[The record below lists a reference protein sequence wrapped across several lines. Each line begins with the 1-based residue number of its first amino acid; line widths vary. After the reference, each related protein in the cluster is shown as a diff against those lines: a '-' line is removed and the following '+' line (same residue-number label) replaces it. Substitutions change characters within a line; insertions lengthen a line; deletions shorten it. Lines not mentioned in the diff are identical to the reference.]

1 MICLSLILIIEKWA
15 ESVFP
20 ETLYSFPIPF
30 IFNVPSFY
38 NLFKS
43 NFLPIKLTT
52 CLQWY
57 YYDFE
62 PGVDQ
67 GTIDYIGIR
76 DEKYPDMYSNG
87 MLSNVINTYTCSYT
101 GSNKSEVLSD
111 KIPYFK
117 RPPLVFN
124 ILSQIWL
131 ISLFLRIR
139 Q

>member
-1 MICLSLILIIEKWA
+1 LICLALILVIEKWA

-57 YYDFE
+57 YYDFAE
-62 PGVDQ
+62 GVNQ
-67 GTIDYIGIR
+67 ETIDYIGVR
-76 DEKYPDMYSNG
+76 EENSDVYSNG
-87 MLSNVINTYTCSYT
+87 MLSNVINTYNCSYT
-101 GSNKSEVLSD
+101 GSNKSEFLSN
-111 KIPYFK
+111 KIPYFR
-117 RPPLVFN
+117 RPPLVIFA
-124 ILSQIWL
+124 I
-131 ISLFLRIR
+131 
-139 Q
+139 

>member
-1 MICLSLILIIEKWA
+1 MICLALILVIEKWA

-57 YYDFE
+57 YYDFAE
-62 PGVDQ
+62 GVNQ
-67 GTIDYIGIR
+67 ETIDYIGVR
-76 DEKYPDMYSNG
+76 EENSDVYSNG
-87 MLSNVINTYTCSYT
+87 MLSNVINTYNCSYT
-101 GSNKSEVLSD
+101 GSNKSEFLSN
-111 KIPYFK
+111 KIPYFR
-117 RPPLVFN
+117 RPPLVIFA
-124 ILSQIWL
+124 I
-131 ISLFLRIR
+131 
-139 Q
+139 

>member
-1 MICLSLILIIEKWA
+1 MIEKWA

-57 YYDFE
+57 YYDFA
-62 PGVDQ
+62 PGVSQ
-67 GTIDYIGIR
+67 ETIDYIGYKDDNSETHKI
-76 DEKYPDMYSNG
+76 G
-87 MLSNVINTYTCSYT
+87 LLSNVINSYNCSYN
-101 GSNKSEVLSD
+101 SNNKSEPLSE
-111 KIPYFK
+111 KVPYFR
-117 RPPLVFN
+117 RPPQV
-124 ILSQIWL
+124 IQGK
-131 ISLFLRIR
+131 
-139 Q
+139 

>member
-1 MICLSLILIIEKWA
+1 MTPLICLALILVIEKWA

-57 YYDFE
+57 YYDFAE
-62 PGVDQ
+62 GVDQ
-67 GTIDYIGIR
+67 QTIDYIGL
-76 DEKYPDMYSNG
+76 KSNYSDNHYNG
-87 MLSNVINTYTCSYT
+87 MLSNVINSYNCSYI
-101 GSNKSEVLSD
+101 GANKSEIS
-111 KIPYFK
+111 KQIPYFR
-117 RPPLVFN
+117 RPFHVL
-124 ILSQIWL
+124 
-131 ISLFLRIR
+131 
-139 Q
+139 